1 MGYILDVA
9 VILLFVLAIFI
20 GYKRGFVKSI
30 VRVVGCLLA
39 LVIAGSLS
47 SVVAGGIYDAF
58 LADTVTDQI
67 AGQIPAADTASIK
80 EGLSA
85 VMDKLPQSVVN
96 ALGNY
101 NLDSPDAIVDSLE
114 GTLTGDV
121 HQIAA
126 TLSEKVVRPIAVLLL
141 SMVCFFVLFILLVI
155 VVLILAH
162 VIGKVFKLPGLKQIN
177 GVLGAVLGVVEGVL
191 WVLVAVTIVHFVA
204 LSSPADALISQASLD
219 NSLLVKHLDAI
230 NPVVGFMDRAVD
242 TLMASLSLS

>member
-1 MGYILDVA
+1 M
-9 VILLFVLAIFI
+9 
-20 GYKRGFVKSI
+20 
-30 VRVVGCLLA
+30 
-39 LVIAGSLS
+39 
-47 SVVAGGIYDAF
+47 
-58 LADTVTDQI
+58 
-67 AGQIPAADTASIK
+67 
-80 EGLSA
+80 
-85 VMDKLPQSVVN
+85 
-96 ALGNY
+96 
-101 NLDSPDAIVDSLE
+101 
-114 GTLTGDV
+114 

-230 NPVVGFMDRAVD
+230 TPVVGFMDRAVD